1 MMARQ
6 NKIPTVIIE
15 KAEEEIASPVL
26 ITPLHVQD
34 RTLSKVA
41 GSPQGW
47 RKMSVIEHAYEHE
60 RLGAKD
66 SNGARDRLSA
76 ATFFTKIWDCAQK
89 AGRDSTAS
97 LNAGGYGGSGLPLTE
112 AQQSAIRRLV
122 AIEMHLGRNDRM
134 IVRGVCAWGY
144 TLNEAVHDLAKLQ
157 RDTRVSGRVCEA
169 LDALADAIERTAK
182 SARRS

>member
-1 MMARQ
+1 M
-6 NKIPTVIIE
+6 NKPKETFE
-15 KAEEEIASPVL
+15 GLDEPEMPVL
-26 ITPLHVQD
+26 MTPLHVQD

-47 RKMSVIEHAYEHE
+47 RKMSIIEHAFEQE

-66 SNGARDRLSA
+66 SNKARERLSA
-76 ATFFTKIWDCAQK
+76 ATFFTKIWDCSQR

-112 AQQSAIRRLV
+112 AQQSAIQRLV
-122 AIEMHLGRNDRM
+122 AIEMHLGRNDRL

-144 TLNEAVHDLAKLQ
+144 SLNEAVHELAKLQ

-169 LDALADAIERTAK
+169 LDALADAIERTDK
-182 SARRS
+182 RGR

>member
-1 MMARQ
+1 MIT
-6 NKIPTVIIE
+6 NS
-15 KAEEEIASPVL
+15 KANEQLAALDEIQEPVL

-47 RKMSVIEHAYEHE
+47 RKMSIIEHAYHHE
-60 RLGAKD
+60 RLGEKD
-66 SNGARDRLSA
+66 SNAARDRLSA

-112 AQQSAIRRLV
+112 AQESAIQRLV
-122 AIEMHLGRNDRM
+122 RIEMHLGRNDRL

-144 TLNEAVHDLAKLQ
+144 TMNEAVHELAKLQ

-182 SARRS
+182 SARRL

>member
-6 NKIPTVIIE
+6 KNSVVDNARQE
-15 KAEEEIASPVL
+15 DEVL
-26 ITPLHVQD
+26 APILLTPLHVQD

-47 RKMSVIEHAYEHE
+47 RKMSIIEHAYQHE
-60 RLGAKD
+60 RLGEKD
-66 SNGARDRLSA
+66 SNAARDRLSA
-76 ATFFTKIWDCAQK
+76 AVFFTKIWDCAQK

-97 LNAGGYGGSGLPLTE
+97 LNAGGYGGSGAPLSE

-182 SARRS
+182 SAKRS